1 LLLKDL
7 CDVRYLDAF
16 LSALKHRDG
25 GILRNAH
32 DGILELLSNHGS
44 IIDSKYTEILMNL
57 PDKEYSYLYQ
67 SDYSWDQGTWTT
79 EKFSMEQIRSKARA
93 VLAGRVADK

>member
-1 LLLKDL
+1 MLLKDL

-57 PDKEYSYLYQ
+57 PDKEWA
-67 SDYSWDQGTWTT
+67 WD
-79 EKFSMEQIRSKARA
+79 RA
-93 VLAGRVADK
+93 LILGDCVSQVSPFVALV